1 MLRPDAKGD
10 KTKLS
15 GTGEVDETFVS
26 LVATGAWG
34 PDYTLWVSTNLTSW
48 QILFTSNSPVIPV
61 TLMDT
66 HFSSYPSA
74 FIASNSGRD
83 LTLCKN
89 CPLPGQEDCPC
100 ETSFHPFHKTEGDI
114 TCPAMDAV
122 AGNQPCFWN
131 RYWVAANNH

>member
-1 MLRPDAKGD
+1 VLRPDAKGD

-66 HFSSYPSA
+66 NFGAYPIR
-74 FIASNSGRD
+74 FYRIQLG
-83 LTLCKN
+83 
-89 CPLPGQEDCPC
+89 P
-100 ETSFHPFHKTEGDI
+100 
-114 TCPAMDAV
+114 
-122 AGNQPCFWN
+122 
-131 RYWVAANNH
+131 